1 MYQDFDYGLARER
14 TAQMREEVE
23 RNRLKARLAR
33 TARSDE
39 DGVAS
44 RGWVASSA
52 RHRVVQVGGLLW
64 ALLRSEGGE
73 AEGPLSSAQRE

>member
-1 MYQDFDYGLARER
+1 MYQDFDYGLAREQ

-52 RHRVVQVGGLLW
+52 
-64 ALLRSEGGE
+64 ALVTALFR
-73 AEGPLSSAQRE
+73 